1 MSGIRSLFWRKLIH
15 VESAA
20 VERDRLWNG
29 YLGWKLPSHVK
40 AAMEPPAG
48 DWPLLDDREKEGLDA
63 LAESCGGHPE
73 YPSDGAPYMDL
84 SQLVFDQQI
93 DCKGKLFVQADFSDT
108 LFEST
113 VDFKRSAFVGRAD
126 FREATFL
133 TTVDF
138 GQTHFYEEA
147 DFRQATFLAAVDF
160 SQTHFRE
167 EVHFSA
173 VSFFAAVDF
182 SQTHFHEEVH
192 FSFADFM
199 GNANL
204 DRVKFKRM
212 PNFES
217 AFFGAVTTFSGSSF
231 REGVTFRGSIFQIT
245 DFNRTE
251 FSGPSE
257 FRATSFG
264 ALTSFRG
271 CTFVDGAIFS
281 EARFHD
287 ETDFVDA
294 EFKAS
299 TSFREAKFS
308 DVPKLFNTTLHEDT
322 DFSNI
327 TWRRAEDGYLATHDP
342 ADVEDSIRALERLE
356 LIMSRLEK
364 PYDRHEFYRLKMRAR
379 RRMPAGWRLDR
390 RFLQVLN
397 GLFEITCDYGWGAG
411 RAFLWW
417 MAHWLISAGFL
428 FCNAMFAPLRC
439 NANSAYREEWVEL
452 GLASLAT
459 GFANAHSIL
468 LLAARDGYLV
478 AQRELLVKM
487 GGVCLINGES
497 LCIVKMVG
505 LYEAVL
511 GPVLLFFVL
520 LTLRNRFRLA

>member
-1 MSGIRSLFWRKLIH
+1 MSGIRSLFWRELIY
-15 VESAA
+15 VKTDT
-20 VERDRLWNG
+20 VERERLWHG
-29 YLGWKLPSHVK
+29 YLGWKLPCHVK
-40 AAMEPPAG
+40 AATVPPAG
-48 DWPLLDDREKEGLDA
+48 DWPPLDGSEKEALDA

-73 YPSDGAPYMDL
+73 YPSDGATYMDL
-84 SQLVFDQQI
+84 SRLVFDRQI
-93 DCKGKLFVQADFSDT
+93 DCKGMLFVQADFSGT
-108 LFEST
+108 SFEST
-113 VDFKRSAFVGRAD
+113 VDFSGSAFKGKAD
-126 FREATFL
+126 FRGA
-133 TTVDF
+133 
-138 GQTHFYEEA
+138 
-147 DFRQATFLAAVDF
+147 
-160 SQTHFRE
+160 
-167 EVHFSA
+167 
-173 VSFFAAVDF
+173 SFFAAVDF
-182 SQTHFHEEVH
+182 SQTLFHEEADFREARFFATVGFSQTRFH
-192 FSFADFM
+192 EEANFSFADFM
-199 GNANL
+199 GNADL
-204 DRVKFKRM
+204 DRVAFKRM

-217 AFFGAVTTFSGSSF
+217 AFFDAVTTFSGSSF
-231 REGVTFRGSIFQIT
+231 REGVTFRGATFQIA
-245 DFNRTE
+245 DFNRTQ

-264 ALTSFRG
+264 ASTSFRG
-271 CTFVDGAIFS
+271 CAFADGATFS
-281 EARFHD
+281 EARFQD

-294 EFKAS
+294 QFKAS
-299 TSFREAKFS
+299 TSFREAMFS
-308 DVPKLFNTTLHEDT
+308 DVPKLFNTALHEDT

-342 ADVEDSIRALERLE
+342 ADVEDSIRAWERLE

-379 RRMPAGWRLDR
+379 RRMPAGRRLDR

-397 GLFEITCDYGWGAG
+397 GLFEITCDYGWGVG

-417 MAHWLISAGFL
+417 IAHWLTSAGFL
-428 FCNAMFAPLRC
+428 FCNAMFGPLLC

-468 LLAARDGYLV
+468 LLATRDGYLV
-478 AQRELLVKM
+478 TQRELLVKL